1 MGEAV
6 TATAAAVAVL
16 AAPWEAAAAVV
27 VLAASAASWGLV
39 EAKWAAVVTR
49 EARRAAVVR
58 PEARGAVAA
67 KAALVLK
74 AALAAATATMAEM
87 VAAVAR
93 VEAMA
98 AKVETGGGVRAGVCQ
113 CRWLRGRKWVEV
125 CLWLDSAR
133 FDQRSA
139 VGRLAADPPPV
150 RPTLTA
156 AAGRQAVA
164 RLAAPSYQRTQRRRS
179 LSCGCQAPC
188 PRSRRGDQCQAP
200 DLQRAHSSLGPASN
214 PRCAQRRSMLCVAC
228 QTN

>member
-1 MGEAV
+1 M

-16 AAPWEAAAAVV
+16 AALWEAAAAVV

-93 VEAMA
+93 VQ
-98 AKVETGGGVRAGVCQ
+98 AKGGVGVTA
-113 CRWLRGRKWVEV
+113 
-125 CLWLDSAR
+125 LD
-133 FDQRSA
+133 
-139 VGRLAADPPPV
+139 
-150 RPTLTA
+150 
-156 AAGRQAVA
+156 
-164 RLAAPSYQRTQRRRS
+164 RRRTHS
-179 LSCGCQAPC
+179 TWCSR
-188 PRSRRGDQCQAP
+188 RSRCHRRVHTMPGQCTPSKDNNTCPWRRCPGWHTQGVVAAVE
-200 DLQRAHSSLGPASN
+200 RATAEEG
-214 PRCAQRRSMLCVAC
+214 AQPQMQLDI
-228 QTN
+228 